1 MKKTNTMPIIEK
13 ETVIEKPSKKGCS
26 VSINGILW
34 FIILCALCSASVKT
48 CRVSDVRLEQE
59 KYKLQQMKDG
69 TCVDRPVVVKPDTL
83 KNFFRQQGNVLLLNQ
98 NQKQR

>member
-26 VSINGILW
+26 ISINGILW
-34 FIILCALCSASVKT
+34 FIILCALCGASVKT
-48 CRVSDVRLEQE
+48 CQVSKVRLEQE

-69 TCVDRPVVVKPDTL
+69 TYVREPVVKSDTL